1 MTLTIPRLFLQDHH
15 KIDIYGLFMLANA
28 DFVLSGYIFMKVPL
42 KMSFDLTYRV
52 IAGPNF

>member
-1 MTLTIPRLFLQDHH
+1 MTLTISWLFLQDHH